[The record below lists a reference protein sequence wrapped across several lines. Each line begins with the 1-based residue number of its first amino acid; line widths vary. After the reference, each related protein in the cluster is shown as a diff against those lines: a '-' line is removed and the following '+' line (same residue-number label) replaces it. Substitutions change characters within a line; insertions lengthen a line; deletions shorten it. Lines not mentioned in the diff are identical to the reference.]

1 MRAVTGEEG
10 RLAVRIGELADRV
23 GVNTKTIRY
32 YESIGLLPPPERT
45 PSGYRDYTATDV
57 ERLRF
62 VRTAQ
67 RLNLSL
73 SEIAEILRFR
83 ERDERPCQYVL
94 GVLDRQVADLDRR
107 MAEMAELR
115 RQLIVLKARAD
126 DLPPVEGCYCAV
138 IEHSQLAQVDR
149 VPVARRDRGA
159 TRSSPPTR
167 AGSGA
172 RNSR

>member
-1 MRAVTGEEG
+1 M
-10 RLAVRIGELADRV
+10 RIGELADLV
-23 GVNTKTIRY
+23 GLNAKTIRY
-32 YESIGLLPPPERT
+32 YESIGLLPDPERR
-45 PSGYRDYTATDV
+45 PSGYRDYSAEDV

-83 ERDERPCQYVL
+83 ERDERPCEYVL

-115 RQLIVLKARAD
+115 RELISLKAKAD
-126 DLPPVEGCYCAV
+126 DLPRDEGGYCAV
-138 IEHSQLAQVDR
+138 IEHGQRAESE
-149 VPVARRDRGA
+149 PVAVAPGAPRA
-159 TRSSPPTR
+159 TRPSPPSRPRTGSAPGTGSRQMR
-167 AGSGA
+167 A
-172 RNSR
+172 